1 LSALCRRCCR
11 LLWTWRAGVH
21 QARRGDADPET
32 HHDTHEETMPK
43 WP

>member
-1 LSALCRRCCR
+1 

-32 HHDTHEETMPK
+32 HCDTHEETMPE